1 MSGKKLPS
9 NWAWS
14 RLGDLGAW
22 SGGGT
27 PSKANPAFWE
37 DGSIPWVSPKDMKFG
52 RIRSS
57 ENSITEEAVAQSSA
71 KLIPANSIL
80 MVTRSGILAHS
91 FPVAVNEPEVTVNQD
106 LKTLT
111 PADNISPDFLAW
123 HLRSENYRI
132 LKECAKHGTTVAS
145 IDTHRLKNF
154 SIPIAPLNEQHRIVE
169 KIETLFGRIDKG
181 EEALREVQKLLK
193 RYRQSILKAAVTGE
207 LTRDWREANK
217 HKLEPASDLLARILE
232 ARRQNWQ
239 GRGNYKEPSIPDETQ
254 LPKLPKEWTWSTV
267 GALGDVKGGKRLP
280 KGHAYSQFPTAHPYL
295 RVVDFDNYGIDHANL
310 KYLSAN
316 TAREIERYSISDSDT
331 YISIAGT
338 IGVVGV
344 VPPELSGA
352 NLTENAA
359 KICGLQEI
367 NPMFLAYWL
376 DSPVGSA
383 EIKKRT
389 IATTQPK
396 LALFRIADL
405 PVPVVPLHEQQEIVD
420 SIRKA
425 LDHTQVLEGWC
436 RTELTRSTALRQSIL
451 KSAFTGQLV
460 PQDPNDEPASELLT
474 RIRAEREEVTKKRSK
489 KKASRKKTRAKA

>member
-27 PSKANPAFWE
+27 PSKANLAFWE

-169 KIETLFGRIDKG
+169 KIETLFAKIDKG

-207 LTRDWREANK
+207 LTRDWREANQ
-217 HKLEPASDLLARILE
+217 HKLEPASDILARILE
-232 ARRQNWQ
+232 SRRENWQ
-239 GRGNYKEPSIPDETQ
+239 GPGKYKAPNIPDT
-254 LPKLPKEWTWSTV
+254 
-267 GALGDVKGGKRLP
+267 
-280 KGHAYSQFPTAHPYL
+280 
-295 RVVDFDNYGIDHANL
+295 ANL
-310 KYLSAN
+310 PELPEGWVWAPLEGLCMPRKHALKAGPFGSALKKSDYSASGYKIYGQEQVIGGDWTIGDYFIDEEKYQELQNCSVSP
-316 TAREIERYSISDSDT
+316 RDVLISLV
-331 YISIAGT
+331 GT
-338 IGVVGV
+338 IGKVLIL
-344 VPPELSGA
+344 PPECAPG
-352 NLTENAA
+352 
-359 KICGLQEI
+359 II
-367 NPMFLAYWL
+367 NPRLVKVSLEENVYLPEFFKLYFESSFLKALYKL
-376 DSPVGSA
+376 DAHGATMDVLNLGIIRKLPYPLCSP
-383 EIKKRT
+383 EE
-389 IATTQPK
+389 QK
-396 LALFRIADL
+396 L
-405 PVPVVPLHEQQEIVD
+405 IVD
-420 SIRKA
+420 RATEA
-425 LDHTQVLEGWC
+425 LESAAALEVWC
-436 RTELTRSTALRQSIL
+436 QAELKRSNALRQSIL

-460 PQDPNDEPASELLT
+460 PQDPDDEPASELLA
-474 RIRAEREEVTKKRSK
+474 RIRAEREATPKSK
-489 KKASRKKTRAKA
+489 SRRKARV